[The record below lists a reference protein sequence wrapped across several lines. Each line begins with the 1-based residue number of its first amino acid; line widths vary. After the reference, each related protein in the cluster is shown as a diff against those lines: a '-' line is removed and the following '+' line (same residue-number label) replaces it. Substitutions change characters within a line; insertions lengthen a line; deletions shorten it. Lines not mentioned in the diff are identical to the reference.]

1 MARNELSMKQKVE
14 LILQSEG
21 KSQRQ
26 LAGLFNIGKTQ
37 VQTILKRKAEI
48 LQAYQ
53 GHRDTARKRLC
64 VRLQHGYLNLTVCRW
79 LQRVRAQGLAV
90 NGPAVQRAALRF
102 AKELGIPDFKASN
115 GWLRSFRSRN
125 ISFESFCDERA
136 GVQQTWKLHAKLSGH
151 TRYSPVVLPSP
162 SLSTVSPVWVVS
174 GNEVVPGLA
183 DLAVASGEWPA
194 TSAPSSYRSTGEDL
208 CSPSNAVSISNCQ
221 SELNDYH
228 KAAVQQKTQTF
239 RIAMYGQPDPTPPEL
254 TLTPSIT
261 KWAVTRMKTVPSAG
275 NSLMETSNP
284 ALTRHGNTS
293 PNPLESSKR
302 SPTSHMNAKSKN
314 QSLKGLKMDGAAQI
328 LSNHAVTT
336 TGSSNGQREIK
347 MTTQSGVGQ
356 SHAEEYDTT
365 IPQEMHKKRLE
376 EDVDLSRVK
385 SELVDCST
393 DSGPDGENLL
403 RGHPLQSLVAEPIV
417 LPFSGKDS
425 VADFGNEDP
434 RTSTLLQQQQVQSLS
449 NSTSKFKD
457 LHSTQDNGQL
467 EILKTLLKLTTKE
480 RDSYKTQNDNL
491 LRRIHGLENQLME
504 LTQKNLKKNLC
515 HKWTQSDFE
524 LISNSKTTSNEIC

>member
-228 KAAVQQKTQTF
+228 KAAVQQKTQPASQEAYEITALQDLVKQIKQETVVLQKDQETVSQKLGAQTF

-302 SPTSHMNAKSKN
+302 SPTSFRIYWMQTWKRWNLN
-314 QSLKGLKMDGAAQI
+314 QCP
-328 LSNHAVTT
+328 LS
-336 TGSSNGQREIK
+336 
-347 MTTQSGVGQ
+347 Q
-356 SHAEEYDTT
+356 SHKRFLILLYAE
-365 IPQEMHKKRLE
+365 
-376 EDVDLSRVK
+376 
-385 SELVDCST
+385 
-393 DSGPDGENLL
+393 
-403 RGHPLQSLVAEPIV
+403 
-417 LPFSGKDS
+417 
-425 VADFGNEDP
+425 
-434 RTSTLLQQQQVQSLS
+434 
-449 NSTSKFKD
+449 
-457 LHSTQDNGQL
+457 
-467 EILKTLLKLTTKE
+467 
-480 RDSYKTQNDNL
+480 
-491 LRRIHGLENQLME
+491 
-504 LTQKNLKKNLC
+504 
-515 HKWTQSDFE
+515 
-524 LISNSKTTSNEIC
+524 